1 MSDNTLKIN
10 RIPSLTWNWL
20 KMNEAE
26 IEKRDVCP
34 GLQTFDV
41 NVPDGIVSKTES
53 AGFASD
59 IKGGAGEVFDAKI
72 KETAEETVSFVCGKG
87 LDATDPVIIRAEYSG
102 GSVGGK
108 RVVLEAEEGAKCTL
122 LVDFSCDADKES
134 HGRGCFQTLI
144 RVCKGAEVTLVQTER
159 LGKEFELINDVGA
172 VLEEDAKL
180 NIVHV
185 FLGGSSIYQGCNV
198 RLTGDRAEVK
208 KDIGYF
214 LKGSQELDMNYM
226 VVHEGKKTECDI
238 KTSGVMEDNSSKLFR
253 GTIDFRNGC
262 AGSKGAEIEEVI
274 LMDDGVHNKTIPV
287 ILCAEEDV
295 EGQHGATIGR
305 LDEDLIFYMKSRGFT
320 EDEIYDLISNSRLH
334 SFCSKIPDEDV
345 RTKTMTF

>member
-34 GLQTFDV
+34 GLQTFDID
-41 NVPDGIVSKTES
+41 VPDGIVSKTEPDDY
-53 AGFASD
+53 ASD
-59 IKGGAGEVFDAKI
+59 IRGAAGGVFDAKI
-72 KETAEETVSFVCGKG
+72 KESAGEIVSFVCGKG
-87 LDATDPVIIRAEYSG
+87 IEAGQPVVIRAEYAD

-122 LVDFSCDADKES
+122 LVDFSCDGNKEGA
-134 HGRGCFQTLI
+134 GRACFQTLL
-144 RVCKGAEVTLVQTER
+144 RVGKGAEVTLVQTER

-172 VLEEDAKL
+172 VLEDDAQL

-198 RLTGDRAEVK
+198 RLAGDRADVR

-214 LKGSQELDMNYM
+214 LKDSQELDMNY
-226 VVHEGKKTECDI
+226 VVIHEGKKTECDI
-238 KTSGVMEDNSSKLFR
+238 KTSGVMEGESSKLFR

-262 AGSKGAEIEEVI
+262 AGSKGAEIEEAI

-305 LDEDLIFYMKSRGFT
+305 LDEDLIFYMKSRGFK
-320 EDEIYDLISNSRLH
+320 EDEIYELISKSRLH
-334 SFCSKIPDEDV
+334 SFCSKIPDEDI
-345 RTKTMTF
+345 RAKTMTF